1 MTTSSRAAGLRQ
13 ELERSGYFAEGF
25 AERYDSFRPRPP
37 VVLLDWLP
45 WLARVTRPNLVVDLG
60 SGTGLSTKPWA
71 ERAEAVVGVEPND
84 AMRMYAASSI
94 DAENVRF
101 SDGSAYDTGLPDGSA
116 DIVTCS
122 QSLQWMEPTA
132 TFAEVARILRPGGVF
147 AAYQYESLQTPFW
160 EPEQAWE
167 ELRVTKSR
175 LRAERGLDAGKS
187 RWAVSREALERTGRF
202 RWVRELSLHSVEEG
216 DARRLVGLALTEGS
230 LTTLLAAGVGEEEV
244 GLARLREVAE
254 RTLGDRPWPWLIGY
268 RAWLGLRRDD

>member
-1 MTTSSRAAGLRQ
+1 MTTSAHAAALRQ

-25 AERYDSFRPRPP
+25 PERYDAFRPRPP

-45 WLARVTRPNLVVDLG
+45 RLAGVTRPTLVVDLG
-60 SGTGLSTKPWA
+60 SGTGLSTRCWA
-71 ERAEAVVGVEPND
+71 ERADAVVGVEPND
-84 AMRMYAASSI
+84 AMRTYAESSI

-101 SDGSAYDTGLPDGSA
+101 SDASAYATRLPDGSA

-160 EPEQAWE
+160 EPEQAWG
-167 ELRVTKSR
+167 ELRATKGR
-175 LRAERGLDAGKS
+175 LRVERGLDEGKS
-187 RWAVSREALERTGRF
+187 RWAVSREALEQVGCF

-216 DARRLVGLALTEGS
+216 DARRLVGLALSEGS

-254 RTLGDRPWPWLIGY
+254 RTLGDRPQPWLIGY
-268 RAWLGLRRDD
+268 RAWLGLRQDA